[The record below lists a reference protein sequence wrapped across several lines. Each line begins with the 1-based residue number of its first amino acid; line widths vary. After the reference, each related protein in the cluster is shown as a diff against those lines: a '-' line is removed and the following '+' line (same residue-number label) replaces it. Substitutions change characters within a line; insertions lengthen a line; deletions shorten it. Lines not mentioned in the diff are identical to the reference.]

1 MQWEQSPSEVFKT
14 RFYLRKQKSC
24 FFNAENGA
32 SILRPSGC
40 NCAPMPP
47 HELEIEICIEME
59 AREGDQTRGSNI
71 ELKIMKLC
79 PYEVLTVTLLKSGE
93 EKRTTCKSFN
103 ANQVP
108 TFEIYKEDV
117 SASVSS

>member
-1 MQWEQSPSEVFKT
+1 
-14 RFYLRKQKSC
+14 
-24 FFNAENGA
+24 
-32 SILRPSGC
+32 
-40 NCAPMPP
+40 MPP

-59 AREGDQTRGSNI
+59 ANKENPTRGSDI

-108 TFEIYKEDV
+108 TFEIYQKDV